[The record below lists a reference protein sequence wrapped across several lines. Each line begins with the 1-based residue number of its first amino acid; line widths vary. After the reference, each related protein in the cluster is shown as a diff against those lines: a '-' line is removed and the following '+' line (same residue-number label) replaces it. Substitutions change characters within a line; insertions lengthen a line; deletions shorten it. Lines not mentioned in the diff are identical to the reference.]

1 MIKHQNICTDNGKF
15 VILAMIISHGWW
27 QFIEAHMTT
36 SPDFSYLTALNLP
49 SLNLLKTFSVVAK
62 TLNLTHAA
70 DLLHITQG
78 AVSRQITGLETALG
92 YPLFLRQARGLTLT
106 PRGAQLLPAVQ
117 QGLQLMGEALKRV
130 ESHPDT
136 LRIKCP
142 TCSMRWLL
150 PRVIQLQNDRPDMRI
165 ELTASIAHGV
175 DFSTEHFD
183 AAVVF
188 GRAPDSPRRAHLL
201 FDEVLTPV
209 CTPDFLPRRKGR
221 FDLADLGDKTLLHPT
236 RDRRDWLLW
245 LREAGLKG
253 LPSAKSQH
261 FDTLDLAINSALQ
274 GYGIAIGDLT
284 LIEDDLQVRRII
296 APFPLC
302 VASGATYTLLSPEN
316 PSPALQVAI
325 DYLND
330 QARLSRE
337 KLSGLLSSSHHVVSA
352 N

>member
-1 MIKHQNICTDNGKF
+1 
-15 VILAMIISHGWW
+15 
-27 QFIEAHMTT
+27 MTL
-36 SPDFSYLTALNLP
+36 SPELSYLNALNLP
-49 SLNLLKTFSVVAK
+49 SLNVLKTFAVVAQ

-70 DLLHITQG
+70 TLLHITQG
-78 AVSRQITGLETALG
+78 AVSRQITGLETSLG

-106 PRGAQLLPAVQ
+106 PRGAQLLPPVQ
-117 QGLQLMGEALKRV
+117 QALSLMGDALKRV
-130 ESHPDT
+130 GSHPDT

-175 DFSTEHFD
+175 DFSNEHFD
-183 AAVVF
+183 AAVIF
-188 GRAPDSPRRAHLL
+188 GRPPESQRRAHHL

-209 CTPDFLPRRKGR
+209 CTPDFLPRYKGKTAVA
-221 FDLADLGDKTLLHPT
+221 DLADKTLLHPT

-245 LREAGLKG
+245 LREEGVQG
-253 LPSAKSQH
+253 LPSEKSQH

-274 GYGIAIGDLT
+274 GYGVAIGDLT
-284 LIEDDLQVRRII
+284 LIEDDLQAGRVI

-302 VASGATYTLLSPEN
+302 VASGASYTLLYTEN
-316 PSPALQVAI
+316 PTPALKVAI
-325 DYLND
+325 DFLNE

-337 KLSGLLSSSHHVVSA
+337 KLSALLSTSHRLVSA
-352 N
+352 V

>member
-1 MIKHQNICTDNGKF
+1 M
-15 VILAMIISHGWW
+15 A
-27 QFIEAHMTT
+27 T
-36 SPDFSYLTALNLP
+36 SSDFSYLTALNLP

-70 DLLHITQG
+70 ELLHITQG
-78 AVSRQITGLETALG
+78 AVSRQMTGLETALG

-117 QGLQLMGEALKRV
+117 QALEQMGEAFRRV

-150 PRVIQLQNDRPDMRI
+150 PRVIQLQNDRPDIQI

-183 AAVVF
+183 AAIVF
-188 GRAPDSPRRAHLL
+188 GRAPDSPRRAHHL

-209 CTPDFLPRRKGR
+209 CTPDFLPGRKGD
-221 FDLADLGDKTLLHPT
+221 FDVGCLAGKTLLHPT

-245 LREAGLKG
+245 LREAGVKG

-274 GYGIAIGDLT
+274 GYGVAIGDLT
-284 LIEDDLQVRRII
+284 LIEDDLQAGRVI

-302 VASGATYTLLSPEN
+302 VASGASYTLLYPDSPT
-316 PSPALQVAI
+316 PVLKVAI
-325 DYLND
+325 DYLNEH
-330 QARLSRE
+330 ARISRQ
-337 KLSGLLSSSHHVVSA
+337 KLSGLLSSSHRLVNS

>member
-1 MIKHQNICTDNGKF
+1 MATP
-15 VILAMIISHGWW
+15 
-27 QFIEAHMTT
+27 
-36 SPDFSYLTALNLP
+36 PDLSYLTALNLP

-70 DLLHITQG
+70 ELLHITQG
-78 AVSRQITGLETALG
+78 AVSRQITGLENTLG

-106 PRGAQLLPAVQ
+106 PRGAQLLPPIQ
-117 QGLQLMGEALKRV
+117 QALEQMGEAMKRV
-130 ESHPDT
+130 GSHPDT

-150 PRVIQLQNDRPDMRI
+150 PRVIQLQNDRPELRI

-188 GRAPDSPRRAHLL
+188 GRAPDSPRRAHHL
-201 FDEVLTPV
+201 FDEILTPI
-209 CTPDFLPRRKGR
+209 CTPDFFGKSAESTTIE
-221 FDLADLGDKTLLHPT
+221 DLAEKTLLHPT

-245 LREAGLKG
+245 LRESGVKG

-284 LIEDDLQVRRII
+284 LIEDDLQAKRVM

-302 VASGATYTLLSPEN
+302 VASGASYTLLYPDN
-316 PSPALQVAI
+316 PTPALQVAI
-325 DYLND
+325 DYLNE
-330 QARLSRE
+330 QARISWQ
-337 KLSGLLSSSHHVVSA
+337 KLSTLLSTSHRLVTS

>member
-1 MIKHQNICTDNGKF
+1 M
-15 VILAMIISHGWW
+15 A
-27 QFIEAHMTT
+27 T
-36 SPDFSYLTALNLP
+36 SPDFSYLTALTLP

-70 DLLHITQG
+70 ELLHITQG
-78 AVSRQITGLETALG
+78 AVSRQMTGLETALG

-117 QGLQLMGEALKRV
+117 QALEQMGEALRRV
-130 ESHPDT
+130 GSHPDT

-150 PRVIQLQNDRPDMRI
+150 PRVIQLQNDRPDIQI

-175 DFSTEHFD
+175 DFSTEQFD

-188 GRAPDSPRRAHLL
+188 GRAPDSLRRAHHL

-209 CTPDFLPRRKGR
+209 CTPDFLGNAGRKATLE
-221 FDLADLGDKTLLHPT
+221 DLADKTLLHPT

-245 LREAGLKG
+245 LRESGVKG

-274 GYGIAIGDLT
+274 GYGVAIGDLT

-302 VASGATYTLLSPEN
+302 VASVATYTTLSPEN

-330 QARLSRE
+330 QARISRE
-337 KLSGLLSSSHHVVSA
+337 KLSALLSSSHRLVNS

>member
-1 MIKHQNICTDNGKF
+1 MATP
-15 VILAMIISHGWW
+15 
-27 QFIEAHMTT
+27 
-36 SPDFSYLTALNLP
+36 PDFLHLTALNLP

-70 DLLHITQG
+70 SLLHITQG

-106 PRGAQLLPAVQ
+106 PRGAQLLPPVQ
-117 QGLQLMGEALKRV
+117 QALEQMGEALRRV
-130 ESHPDT
+130 GSHPDT

-150 PRVIQLQNDRPDMRI
+150 PRVIQLQNDRPDIQI

-188 GRAPDSPRRAHLL
+188 GRSPDSPRRAHHL

-209 CTPDFLPRRKGR
+209 CTPDFLPRYKGHY
-221 FDLADLGDKTLLHPT
+221 DLADLAGKTLLHPT

-245 LREAGLKG
+245 WREAGMKG
-253 LPSAKSQH
+253 LPSVKSQH

-274 GYGIAIGDLT
+274 GYGVAIGDLT
-284 LIEDDLQVRRII
+284 LIEDDLQAKRII

-302 VASGATYTLLSPEN
+302 VASGASYTLLYPEN
-316 PSPALQVAI
+316 PTPALSVVI
-325 DYLND
+325 DYLNE
-330 QARLSRE
+330 QGRISRE
-337 KLSGLLSSSHHVVSA
+337 KLSALLSSSHRLVNS

>member
-1 MIKHQNICTDNGKF
+1 MA
-15 VILAMIISHGWW
+15 LSSELSH
-27 QFIEAHMTT
+27 
-36 SPDFSYLTALNLP
+36 LNALNLP
-49 SLNLLKTFSVVAK
+49 SLNVLKTFAVVAQ

-70 DLLHITQG
+70 TLLHITQG
-78 AVSRQITGLETALG
+78 AVSRQITGLEVSLG

-106 PRGAQLLPAVQ
+106 PRGAQLLPPVQ
-117 QGLQLMGEALKRV
+117 QALALMGEALKRV
-130 ESHPDT
+130 GSHPDT

-175 DFSTEHFD
+175 DFSNEHFD
-183 AAVVF
+183 AAVIF
-188 GRAPDSPRRAHLL
+188 GRPPESARRAHHL

-209 CTPDFLPRRKGR
+209 CTPDFLPRHQGR
-221 FDLADLGDKTLLHPT
+221 TDVADLADKTLLHPT
-236 RDRRDWLLW
+236 RDRRDWLMW
-245 LREAGLKG
+245 LREEGVQS

-274 GYGIAIGDLT
+274 GYGVAIGDLT
-284 LIEDDLQVRRII
+284 LIEDDLQAGRVI

-302 VASGATYTLLSPEN
+302 VASGAAYTLLYPEN
-316 PSPALQVAI
+316 PTPALTVAI
-325 DYLND
+325 EFLTEE
-330 QARLSRE
+330 ARLSRE
-337 KLSGLLSSSHHVVSA
+337 KLSTLLSTSHRLVNA